1 VKGIIYLWRTTLKNR
16 IKDLKNHPGKLIGY
30 IILIALMVFVF
41 ITSAKTSNNVDVNNL
56 SPIAEL
62 GAIIYALF
70 MFLFTTQIIQGL
82 SSGATFF
89 KMSDVNLLFVSPI
102 SSKKVLIYGLIRQL
116 GTSLF
121 ISIFI
126 LFQAGVLKQRYGVN
140 PLGVIVIFLGYFMLV
155 FISSIISM
163 AIYSITSGDD
173 GKKKAVKILIYLL
186 VLPLI
191 ISILFN
197 IKEGGRGIGAIVNG
211 INVSY
216 LEFIPF
222 VGWIKG
228 VIYGILIGETSNALM
243 YILAT
248 LIGVV
253 LTIFILMKS
262 KNEYYEDVL
271 QATETMHKR
280 VEDAKEGRIVEVKD
294 TKKIKLKNV
303 GINKGRGASVFFF
316 KHMLENRRAGKFFL
330 DNTTLIQIV
339 VVVIF
344 TLTMKDIGSIM
355 ATFAMATYIQLF
367 MTFAGRWVR
376 ELKMHYVY
384 LIPESPLK
392 KLLYIVSENLIKC
405 FVDGIILFVIAGII
419 LGSSPIEILV
429 CIISRLGFG
438 MLFIAG
444 DVLSQKIFKQVTGKG
459 LLMFLTILALII
471 IALPGIIGS
480 VIVAIIFDIGTI
492 SIIITFAWNMFIS
505 FIIIW
510 LCKNILNNIEQN
522 LV

>member
-1 VKGIIYLWRTTLKNR
+1 
-16 IKDLKNHPGKLIGY
+16 
-30 IILIALMVFVF
+30 M
-41 ITSAKTSNNVDVNNL
+41 
-56 SPIAEL
+56 
-62 GAIIYALF
+62 
-70 MFLFTTQIIQGL
+70 
-82 SSGATFF
+82 
-89 KMSDVNLLFVSPI
+89 
-102 SSKKVLIYGLIRQL
+102 
-116 GTSLF
+116 
-121 ISIFI
+121 
-126 LFQAGVLKQRYGVN
+126 
-140 PLGVIVIFLGYFMLV
+140 
-155 FISSIISM
+155 
-163 AIYSITSGDD
+163 
-173 GKKKAVKILIYLL
+173 
-186 VLPLI
+186 
-191 ISILFN
+191 
-197 IKEGGRGIGAIVNG
+197 
-211 INVSY
+211 
-216 LEFIPF
+216 
-222 VGWIKG
+222 
-228 VIYGILIGETSNALM
+228 IGETSNALM

-253 LTIFILMKS
+253 LTIVILMKS